1 MLCDN
6 IGALTNFGLFF
17 PVTCFIF
24 ILDQVLEEQPYRG
37 KRLYELCHN
46 SWQLNVVR
54 QHCVTKMSHLLI
66 LLCSFQWCVSFF
78 IFDQVSEEQP
88 YRGKRLYE
96 LCHNSMWCDKSVWPK
111 NGEHTHFG
119 LFF

>member
-46 SWQLNVVR
+46 S
-54 QHCVTKMSHLLI
+54 
-66 LLCSFQWCVSFF
+66 
-78 IFDQVSEEQP
+78 
-88 YRGKRLYE
+88 
-96 LCHNSMWCDKSVWPK
+96 
-111 NGEHTHFG
+111 
-119 LFF
+119 